1 MKPATLTAS
10 VLLGA
15 VSLLQLLRVVTGT
28 QVTVADHVLPM
39 WPSGVAFLVAGAL
52 ALLLWRDARD

>member
-10 VLLGA
+10 ILLA
-15 VSLLQLLRVVTGT
+15 VVSLLQLLRLVLGI
-28 QVTVADHVLPM
+28 QVTVAGNVVPM

-52 ALLLWRDARD
+52 AILLWRDAR